1 MSVYSEHAADQAE
14 ALEKAADASP
24 IRQVRSDL
32 KRRAKEW
39 RDALDLLDAVGEEDY
54 EIDVAGGI
62 APGDRVVALVATPY
76 SEDRER
82 ESVGVLRVLHRDGQT
97 SLHLAANSNGR
108 EVYVN
113 YAGPSSPVV
122 VQR

>member
-1 MSVYSEHAADQAE
+1 MGLTDDAKAQEVAFAQAA
-14 ALEKAADASP
+14 LSSP
-24 IRQVRSDL
+24 IRQVRSEM

-39 RDALDLLDAVGEEDY
+39 ADAIELLDHVGNEDY
-54 EIDVAGGI
+54 EIDLAGAI
-62 APGDRVVALVATPY
+62 APGDRIVALVATPY
-76 SEDRER
+76 SEDRDR
-82 ESVGVLRVLHRDGQT
+82 ETVGVLRVLHRDGQT

-113 YAGPSSPVV
+113 FAGPSSPVV